1 MSDSF
6 THFTIHNNST
16 LKEALLQMT
25 STHRGI
31 LLVTDSDF
39 NLVGVIADGDVRRA
53 LLDDV
58 SLNIPV
64 TQVMNLNP
72 VVANS
77 KEQAEDMLEN
87 NPYLIVV
94 PVVNEDGKL
103 TGLLSALNE
112 NTFYPFPNMKERE
125 EETTRKEE
133 ARVRY
138 LAIIP
143 ARGGSKRIPGKNLSK
158 IGQESLLSL
167 AIKSARTSSS
177 IDEVIVSTDSDEIAS
192 EAKRHGVEIPWMRPE
207 SLSGDSARTVD
218 VMLHALGKFEEAK
231 GYQPDHIVLLEPTA
245 PLRSGELI
253 DRAVKLYEQSGKA
266 DSLVSVNKI
275 RHIYHPE
282 ELLSQDEHGYLKP
295 YLSNRTFD
303 TRKGRKEQEPLYIQ
317 NGLVYITHSKT
328 LAEEN
333 SIYGVNVLKFE
344 TDVALFADIDE
355 PEDLEIAN
363 LKYKKL
369 SN

>member
-6 THFTIHNNST
+6 TQFTIHKNST

-25 STHRGI
+25 STHRGV
-31 LLVTDSDF
+31 LLVTDSDS
-39 NLVGVIADGDVRRA
+39 NLIGVVADGDVRRA

-58 SLNIPV
+58 SLNIPI

-77 KEQAEDMLEN
+77 KEQAEYMLGS

-94 PVVNEDGKL
+94 PVVNKEGKL
-103 TGLLSALNE
+103 TGLLSALNGD
-112 NTFYPFPNMKERE
+112 NFYPSPDSESEDFDLVEKEV
-125 EETTRKEE
+125 
-133 ARVRY
+133 RVRY

-158 IGQESLLSL
+158 IGRNSLLAL
-167 AIKSARTSSS
+167 AIKSAKSSS
-177 IDEVIVSTDSDEIAS
+177 SVDEIIVSTDSDEIAS
-192 EAKRHGVEIPWMRPE
+192 EAKKHGVEVPWLRPA
-207 SLSGDSARTVD
+207 SLSDDTSRTVD
-218 VMLHALGKFEEAK
+218 VMLHALNKFVEAQ
-231 GYQPDHIVLLEPTA
+231 GYQPDHVILLEPTA

-253 DRAVKLYEQSGKA
+253 DRAVKHYETSGSA

-282 ELLSQDEHGYLKP
+282 ELLIPGDHGYLKP

-303 TRKGRKEQEPLYIQ
+303 SRKGRKDQDTLYIQ
-317 NGLVYITHSKT
+317 NGLVYITNSKT
-328 LAEEN
+328 LTKDK
-333 SIYGVNVLKFE
+333 SIYGTKVLKFE
-344 TDVALFADIDE
+344 TEEALFADIDE
-355 PEDLEIAN
+355 PEDLEIAK

-369 SN
+369 SK